1 MNNYSLIL
9 TQNARFR
16 YMTGNVSN
24 NRLEDTFKEHLD
36 IIRPCLQKNWDE
48 AAEKMLYHLKES
60 KKSTFRKKAAARS
73 GSLRCPGPACGL
85 SRSFFSV
92 LKGVLRSELSAH
104 PWWTPY

>member
-1 MNNYSLIL
+1 MIVRSCPNVYIQNNYSLIL

-48 AAEKMLYHLKES
+48 AAEKMLYHLEES
-60 KKSTFRKKAAARS
+60 KQSTFQLICDGMDNGTMK
-73 GSLRCPGPACGL
+73 
-85 SRSFFSV
+85 F
-92 LKGVLRSELSAH
+92 
-104 PWWTPY
+104 

>member
-1 MNNYSLIL
+1 MIVRSCPNVYIQNNYSLIL

-48 AAEKMLYHLKES
+48 AAEKIAVSPGGIE
-60 KKSTFRKKAAARS
+60 KSTFQTD
-73 GSLRCPGPACGL
+73 LRRHGQ
-85 SRSFFSV
+85 R
-92 LKGVLRSELSAH
+92 H
-104 PWWTPY
+104 H